1 MTTPSPP
8 PEFADIETA
17 SEGYARRFSGK
28 VGEYFLETQ
37 TNILRKLLSPWPKAT
52 ILDVGG
58 GHGQTAVPL
67 VQKGHPVTVAG
78 SGSLDSMRLAT
89 LLPREAFRF
98 ETCDLLHL
106 PFEDRSFDIVL
117 SFRLLPHI
125 EEWPELIAE
134 LCRVADKAVIVDYPD
149 IRSFNYFSE
158 SLFKAK
164 KAVEGNTRPFRC
176 FSRSEILEP
185 FTRNHFGAPQFQ
197 PEFFIPMAIHRALK
211 RRGFSGAA
219 EALSRTLGLT
229 SLWGSPII
237 LRVLRQD
244 PAKAGNQRK

>member
-1 MTTPSPP
+1 MSKPSLP

-17 SEGYARRFSGK
+17 SEDYARRFSGK
-28 VGEYFLETQ
+28 VGEYFLEIQ
-37 TNILRKLLSPWPKAT
+37 TRILLELLSPWPQASV
-52 ILDVGG
+52 LDVGG

-67 VQKGHPVTVAG
+67 VHKGYTVTVAG
-78 SGSLDSMRLAT
+78 SGSLDSMRLAS

-125 EEWPELIAE
+125 EEWPELITE
-134 LCRVADKAVIVDYPD
+134 MCRVADKAVIVDYPD

-185 FTRNHFGAPQFQ
+185 FTQNCFASPLFQ

-211 RRGFSGAA
+211 NRELSGAV
-219 EALSRTLGLT
+219 EALCRTLGLT
-229 SLWGSPII
+229 SFWGSPII
-237 LRVLRQD
+237 LRVLRQNLEK
-244 PAKAGNQRK
+244 PGNK